1 MAGKEYKKT
10 CQNLFNNDEVF
21 MQTTLADKLFDRSQG
36 NARYID
42 WTRGTPYTF
51 TENDVNELISAKNT
65 RYAFFRKAANVK
77 VLEKIWS

>member
-1 MAGKEYKKT
+1 
-10 CQNLFNNDEVF
+10 

-42 WTRGTPYTF
+42 WTRGTSYTF
-51 TENDVNELISAKNT
+51 TENDVNELISVKNT

-77 VLEKIWS
+77 VLESLRKNLELKKRRLTMLMLIL